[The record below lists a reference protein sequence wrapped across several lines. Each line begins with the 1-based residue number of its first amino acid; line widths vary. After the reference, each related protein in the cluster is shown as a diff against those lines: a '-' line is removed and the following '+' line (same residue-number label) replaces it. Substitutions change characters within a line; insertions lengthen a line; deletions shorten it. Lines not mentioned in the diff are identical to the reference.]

1 MKHICIR
8 MSIVFCNNTYNKMKQ
23 EMCLECATFK
33 RFGHIFPTIKFEKW
47 IIVAYYII
55 SSQQLLKFEP
65 DWPKKKCFTFIL
77 KSFFHVNYFLY
88 VNSTAGCLQHSRA
101 VRFFKSP
108 TDFRFYL
115 RKRRTKKRER
125 MPFSNLSC
133 CGKKVG
139 RLFREFML
147 YILSIYV
154 LCII

>member
-1 MKHICIR
+1 MNYSGVLHHFFTATVEIWAGLTEKKNMFHLYTLSRFSTWTI
-8 MSIVFCNNTYNKMKQ
+8 FCTWTRQQGVSNIQ
-23 EMCLECATFK
+23 EPF
-33 RFGHIFPTIKFEKW
+33 
-47 IIVAYYII
+47 V
-55 SSQQLLKFEP
+55 
-65 DWPKKKCFTFIL
+65 
-77 KSFFHVNYFLY
+77 
-88 VNSTAGCLQHSRA
+88 
-101 VRFFKSP
+101 FFKSP

-154 LCII
+154 CTMYYINRKIFKFLTFFTKVLTARERASD